1 MKSLRQMTD
10 EVIGVRLHAYT
21 VDLWNLVA
29 TVQEH
34 IRIALNDALMEFP
47 ILVEEVHQSGSMI
60 GNAIVMPRPAR
71 KIIRVEVAGDSLSN
85 PRQLL
90 HWEHRPTAHTNIVR
104 VFDGVATGATM
115 VVTYQYQ
122 QPSLPPYVYLV
133 SDSLTSVVC
142 SGASTPSTW
151 PAPPAY
157 IEFFQGGVTGT
168 YEYREVAMYE
178 ALVAPTSFTG
188 LVRGIEGFQQY
199 YSPGAT
205 VTACWNVPDD
215 TRLRA
220 VMLLTTAGMYEAFIR
235 HRTDYAQFTAIA
247 SMQAVTLEEMQVLV
261 RDYESRARVSYGM
274 RGGQGL
280 PAPSQ
285 GRLRRAI
292 PR

>member
-1 MKSLRQMTD
+1 MRSLRDLTD
-10 EVIGVRLHAYT
+10 QIVGVRLHAAT
-21 VDLWNLVA
+21 VELWSLVA

-47 ILVEEVHQSGSMI
+47 ILVEEVFQSGTMI
-60 GNAIVMPRPAR
+60 GNALVMPRPVNR
-71 KIIRVEVAGDSLSN
+71 ILRVEVAGDTITN
-85 PRQLL
+85 PRTLL
-90 HWEHRPTAHTNIVR
+90 HWEYRPTAHTNIVR
-104 VFDGVATGATM
+104 VHDGVSTGATM

-142 SGASTPSTW
+142 TGAHLPSTW

-157 IEFFQGGVTGT
+157 IELYHTTTGT
-168 YEYREVAMYE
+168 FVTREIAMYQ
-178 ALVAPTSFTG
+178 ALVAPTSFSG
-188 LVRGIEGFQQY
+188 LVRGIEGHQQY
-199 YSPGAT
+199 HPVGAT
-205 VTACWNVPDD
+205 VSACWNVPDD

-235 HRTDYAQFTAIA
+235 HRTDYNQFTAIA
-247 SMQAVTLEEMQVLV
+247 SMQAMTLEEMQVLV

-274 RGGQGL
+274 RGGTGL

-285 GRLRRAI
+285 GRLRKAI